1 MKSSRKLIL
10 LSTILTVFVA
20 VVLVIVYPKHQDAPP
35 RRKLISVSMRFP
47 LPEVRAPYG
56 VWYAADKQGFY
67 EAEGLKVTFNYGG
80 KTTNPVAMVMS
91 KTDQF
96 GVLGGPD
103 TALVAIG
110 KGSPIKILGIIHK
123 DSNFP
128 CLITLKKSGITNVEQ
143 LEGKKVGM
151 YSGHISVDVL
161 RNLFRR
167 TGVTVQEIDVGFDY
181 SQLIAGSIDAQWAF
195 TAAAAVELPEK
206 GVQVNVLSP
215 ADYGINTHGYTIFAT
230 ADYINEHPD
239 QVRGYLAATFKG
251 VSYMADHPEEIA
263 KLVTTKDSTGNLEE
277 WQVLRR
283 IHQYNEVSPHGNPLP
298 AGYFDEKMLRETY
311 DRLVEEGVIET
322 PFDLKAAYTT
332 QFLEELYGDVYR
344 LAAVKSN
351 SSSQILETP
360 GSRGADGR

>member
-1 MKSSRKLIL
+1 MISVNRTNVALMAIL
-10 LSTILTVFVA
+10 MAAA
-20 VVLVIVYPKHQDAPP
+20 VVILAMVVQYSSEKTPERPLVQ
-35 RRKLISVSMRFP
+35 LSMRFP

-56 VWYAADKQGFY
+56 VWYAADEKGY
-67 EAEGLKVTFNYGG
+67 YRDEGLKVAFNYGG
-80 KTTNPVAMVMS
+80 KTTNPVSMVMS

-103 TALVAIG
+103 TALVAVG
-110 KGSPIKILGIIHK
+110 KGAPLKILAIIHK

-128 CLITLKKSGITNVEQ
+128 CLITLKKSGITKVEQ

-181 SQLIAGSIDAQWAF
+181 SQLISGSIDAQWAF

-206 GVQVNVLSP
+206 GVEVNVISP
-215 ADYGINTHGYTIFAT
+215 ADHGIITHGYTIFAR
-230 ADYINEHPD
+230 DDFINEHPD
-239 QVRGYLAATFKG
+239 EVREYLAATFKG

-263 KLVTTKDSTGNLEE
+263 KLVTSKDSTGNLEE

-283 IHQYNEVSPHGNPLP
+283 IHQYNEVSPRGNPLP
-298 AGYFDEKMLRETY
+298 AGYFDEKMLKETY
-311 DRLVEEGVIET
+311 DRLVEEGVIEK
-322 PFDLKAAYTT
+322 PFDLKSAYTT
-332 QFLEELYGDVYR
+332 RFLEEIHGDLYR
-344 LAAVKSN
+344 SAAAKS
-351 SSSQILETP
+351 STISTP
-360 GSRGADGR
+360 EPTSSRGADGR

>member
-1 MKSSRKLIL
+1 MKPSRKFIFLAFIL
-10 LSTILTVFVA
+10 MGAVAITVGI
-20 VVLVIVYPKHQDAPP
+20 VLRQPPAELPIRPLDA
-35 RRKLISVSMRFP
+35 VSMRFP

-56 VWYAADKQGFY
+56 AWYAANEKGFY
-67 EAEGLKVTFNYGG
+67 KEQGLQVAFNYGG

-91 KTDQF
+91 RTDQF

-103 TALVAIG
+103 TALVAVG
-110 KGSPIKILGIIHK
+110 KGSPLKILAIIHK

-128 CLITLKKSGITNVEQ
+128 CLITLKKSGLTTVKD

-167 TGVTVQEIDVGFDY
+167 TGVAVQEVDVGFDY
-181 SQLIAGSIDAQWAF
+181 SQLISGSIDAQWAF

-206 GVQVNVLSP
+206 GVEVNVISP
-215 ADYGINTHGYTIFAT
+215 ADHGIITHGYTIFARDDFI
-230 ADYINEHPD
+230 AEHPE

-251 VSYMADHPEEIA
+251 VSYMAEHPEEIA
-263 KLVTTKDSTGNLEE
+263 KLVTGKDSTGNLVE

-298 AGYFDEKMLRETY
+298 AGYFDKKMLQETY
-311 DRLVEEGVIET
+311 DRLLEEGVIEK
-322 PFDLKAAYTT
+322 PYDLETAYTT
-332 QFLEELYGDVYR
+332 KFLEDIHGELYR
-344 LAAVKSN
+344 SAAAN
-351 SSSQILETP
+351 QASSPAQEKTELQ
-360 GSRGADGR
+360 GADGR